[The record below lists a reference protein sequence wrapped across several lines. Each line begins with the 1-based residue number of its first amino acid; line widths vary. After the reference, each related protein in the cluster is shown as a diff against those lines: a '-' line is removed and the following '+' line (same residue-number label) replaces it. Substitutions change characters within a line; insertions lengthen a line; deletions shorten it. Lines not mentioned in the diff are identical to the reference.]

1 MNLSLFISYS
11 KTVFCIGE
19 IQQNL
24 CVWVLS
30 LNFVKGAW
38 HRKKRE
44 GDEKGRGKGGIAGV
58 AEEILH
64 KRDGAWENRW
74 FGLM

>member
-30 LNFVKGAW
+30 LNFVKVGDTE
-38 HRKKRE
+38 RSEKGVRRE
-44 GDEKGRGKGGIAGV
+44 GGKEG
-58 AEEILH
+58 
-64 KRDGAWENRW
+64 
-74 FGLM
+74 